1 MTTWEQPQRQVRPGW
16 IRPQGRP
23 RGGGMS
29 LGLLPSIAKLI
40 RAPAK
45 ALAACAPLAENDP
58 LPFALLA
65 LTGVTGVVD
74 AVSFLG
80 LGHVFTANMT
90 GNVVLLAFAV
100 AGTPGLSMARSST
113 SLVSFLVGA
122 ALGGR
127 LAVAMAAAG
136 RRRWLLTVASS
147 EALLL
152 VTAAIASIGFD
163 IGSATPPSRLYTVIV
178 LTALAMGLRNATV
191 QRLAVPDLTTTVLTR
206 TLTGVAADSSVA
218 GGDNPRIRRRVA
230 SVALMFA
237 GAAVGTLLLRWGLAL
252 PLVVG
257 AVGVLVAAVAYAN
270 VPTAR
275 ASEPPAGSG
284 RTPPK

>member
-1 MTTWEQPQRQVRPGW
+1 M
-16 IRPQGRP
+16 
-23 RGGGMS
+23 
-29 LGLLPSIAKLI
+29 LK
-40 RAPAK
+40 
-45 ALAACAPLAENDP
+45 NDP

-65 LTGVTGVVD
+65 LTGVTGLVD

-113 SLVSFLVGA
+113 SLAAFLVGA

-127 LAVAMAAAG
+127 LAVAMAAAS
-136 RRRWLLTVASS
+136 RRRWLLAVALS

-152 VTAAIASIGFD
+152 LTAATASIGFD
-163 IGSATPPSRLYTVIV
+163 IGSAAPPGLLYTVIV

-191 QRLAVPDLTTTVLTR
+191 RRLAVPDLTTTVLTR

-218 GGDNPRIRRRVA
+218 GGDNPRIGRRVA

-237 GAAVGTLLLRWGLAL
+237 GAAVGTQLLRQGLAL
-252 PLVVG
+252 PLIVG
-257 AVGVLVAAVAYAN
+257 AVGALVATVAYTD
-270 VPTAR
+270 VPTP
-275 ASEPPAGSG
+275 PPALGS
-284 RTPPK
+284 